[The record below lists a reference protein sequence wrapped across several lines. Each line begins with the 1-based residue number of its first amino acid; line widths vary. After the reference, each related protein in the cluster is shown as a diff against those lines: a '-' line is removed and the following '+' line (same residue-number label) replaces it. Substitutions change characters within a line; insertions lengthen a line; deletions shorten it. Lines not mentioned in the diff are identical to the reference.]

1 MICAALKSYG
11 KSATFRQHYYP
22 EGGWGW
28 VVAFCCFLVNVFT
41 YGIQLSFGVLQLEL
55 VRHVREHRIALDG
68 VSVAAGRGDAAAE
81 LEEEV
86 KRAEAID
93 EDAMRKKAGKEK
105 TRLPSDVCNC
115 IHSNAFVTKT
125 SDGKRAII
133 FARVFISSSCMTWV

>member
-105 TRLPSDVCNC
+105 LVYRPTSA
-115 IHSNAFVTKT
+115 IAFTQMHS
-125 SDGKRAII
+125 SQRRATEKEPL
-133 FARVFISSSCMTWV
+133 FSRVFLSPRRV